1 MRTSKSPAKVATLGS
16 LAALA
21 LALSGCDLNHQ
32 QRCEWYLMPNP
43 DPEWISRVDEGFIP
57 VCARNLV
64 INRENC
70 DLQATLEF
78 AESQYGKKFR
88 YSDIELDT
96 SGRFPRKV
104 SGFKE
109 CSADDPVPF
118 YVAWIRAIDD
128 WLIETF
134 PNNLK

>member
-1 MRTSKSPAKVATLGS
+1 MRTRNRTRT
-16 LAALA
+16 AALA
-21 LALSGCDLNHQ
+21 LLFATLAGCDLNHQ
-32 QRCEWYLMPNP
+32 WRCEWYLMPNP
-43 DPEWISRVDEGFIP
+43 DQQWISKVDEGFIP

-70 DLQATLEF
+70 DLQATLEM
-78 AESQYGKKFR
+78 AESHYGKKFR

-104 SGFKE
+104 TGFKE
-109 CSADDPVPF
+109 CTPGEPVPF
-118 YVAWIRAIDD
+118 YVKWQEALDD
-128 WLIETF
+128 WLIATF